1 MKLQKSFSFI
11 LISLIVLFNGCYDPE
26 ILDIG
31 TCKVNVS
38 GYINKSFSGQAV
50 FENVPT
56 LTNTNGKVF
65 FMHLKDV
72 SLPNDK
78 YCYVEFSGSQP
89 ELGTYNLTNIEN
101 ADSYKGILIGSYRDW
116 ENGETTSVG
125 GKIGITYA
133 SETELKGWF
142 DFPGHKY
149 IPLGNGTY
157 QIVEI
162 RVSGEFYAIKGSVGV
177 ILN

>member
-38 GYINKSFSGQAV
+38 GYINKSFSGQAI

-65 FMHLKDV
+65 FMHLTDV
-72 SLPNDK
+72 SLPHDK
-78 YCYVEFSGSQP
+78 YCYVEFTGSRP
-89 ELGTYNLTNIEN
+89 ELGTYNLTNTKN
-101 ADSYKGILIGSYRDW
+101 SFKGILIGSYRDW
-116 ENGETTSVG
+116 ENGETTSLG

-142 DFPGHKY
+142 DFPGYKY
-149 IPLGNGTY
+149 IPLGDGTS
-157 QIVEI
+157 QRVEI
-162 RVSGEFYAIKGSVGV
+162 RVSGEFYAMKGSTGI